1 MLSTGKKSTVVMNRP
16 FSNMH
21 VATDLPMTAL
31 HQLRFIL
38 GVFILLSGALLCI
51 YKVATSLNAF

>member
-1 MLSTGKKSTVVMNRP
+1 MYA
-16 FSNMH
+16 
-21 VATDLPMTAL
+21 ATDLPMTAL

>member
-1 MLSTGKKSTVVMNRP
+1 MLSTGKKSTDVMNWP
-16 FSNMH
+16 FSNMYA
-21 VATDLPMTAL
+21 ATDLPMTAF

-38 GVFILLSGALLCI
+38 GVLILLSGALLCI